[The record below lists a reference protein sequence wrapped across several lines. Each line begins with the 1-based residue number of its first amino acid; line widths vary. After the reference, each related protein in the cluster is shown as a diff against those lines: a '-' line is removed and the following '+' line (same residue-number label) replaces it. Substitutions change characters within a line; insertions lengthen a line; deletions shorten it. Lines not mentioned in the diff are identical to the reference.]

1 MRNRRQ
7 LNRLNQGGVGLLEV
21 LIAML
26 ILGIGMLGMMGL
38 QSESIRYNHNAA
50 LRARA
55 AMMASDMMDRIRA
68 NEDHAQ
74 NSSSYTTTI
83 GTATGD
89 CTTDWPDTCEGSSKN
104 CSPAQLAG
112 WDIAQWKHQLA
123 CQLPAGDGAIS
134 FTDAPAGK
142 IYTIT
147 VELEEMRTEGNTTGA
162 PMTTT
167 IRSVL

>member
-1 MRNRRQ
+1 MRNGRQ
-7 LNRLNQGGVGLLEV
+7 LIHSGQNGVGLLEV
-21 LIAML
+21 LVAML
-26 ILGIGMLGMMGL
+26 VLGVGMLGMMGL

-68 NEDHAQ
+68 NQEHAQ
-74 NSSSYTTTI
+74 TTSSYSVAI
-83 GTATGD
+83 GTSTGD
-89 CTTDWPDTCEGSSKN
+89 CTTSWPDTCEGSSKN
-104 CSPAQLAG
+104 CSPAQLAS
-112 WDIAQWKHQLA
+112 WDVAQWKHQLA
-123 CQLPAGDGAIS
+123 CQLSGGDGSIS
-134 FTDAPAGK
+134 FADDPSGR

-147 VELEEMRTEGNTTGA
+147 VQLEEMRTEDNTAGT